1 MDNKTE
7 YQRDLRSYLIG
18 FTLSLALTGFAFWIM
33 LGTALSSGKTM
44 MIIGVLAII
53 QLVVQ
58 MRFFL
63 HIDRSK
69 QKREDLDLILFS
81 TLVLLIIVLGTV
93 WIMGNLST
101 RMHMAM

>member
-1 MDNKTE
+1 M
-7 YQRDLRSYLIG
+7 IG
-18 FTLSLALTGFAFWIM
+18 FALSLALTGFAFWIM
-33 LGTALSSGKTM
+33 LGTTLSSGKTM
-44 MIIGVLAII
+44 TIIGVLAIV
-53 QLVVQ
+53 QLIVQ

-81 TLVLLIIVLGTV
+81 TLVLLIIVFGTV

-101 RMHMAM
+101 RMHMAI